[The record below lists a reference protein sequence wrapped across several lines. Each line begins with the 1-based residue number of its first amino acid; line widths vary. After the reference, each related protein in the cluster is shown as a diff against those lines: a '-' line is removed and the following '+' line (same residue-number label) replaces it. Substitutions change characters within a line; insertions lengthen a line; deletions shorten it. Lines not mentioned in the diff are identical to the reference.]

1 MNRSFKEEG
10 RKKEKKVLKRRNK
23 KGRTRI
29 KGIINKRSMKSIPN
43 NILPIIEKRKLNQS
57 QLRKAIRRSFD
68 NTKVIIQN

>member
-29 KGIINKRSMKSIPN
+29 KGRIISTLIRSSSRN
-43 NILPIIEKRKLNQS
+43 
-57 QLRKAIRRSFD
+57 
-68 NTKVIIQN
+68 